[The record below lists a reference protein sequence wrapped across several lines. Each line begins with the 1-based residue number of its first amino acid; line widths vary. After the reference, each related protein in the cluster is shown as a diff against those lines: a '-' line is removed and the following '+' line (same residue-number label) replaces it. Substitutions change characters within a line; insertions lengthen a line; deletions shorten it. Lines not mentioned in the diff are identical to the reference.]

1 MIINDDDLVY
11 RAPTVLNNIQDFVNI
26 EKPVNYN
33 QLLRYR
39 YGFFPFRPL
48 TRQHMFVRVWV

>member
-39 YGFFPFRPL
+39 YAFFPSRPL
-48 TRQHMFVRVWV
+48 TR